1 MRRRTRT
8 NLWLAALAAALL
20 IAGIET
26 LRHGHER
33 EQAEYAPLLALEGA
47 RALSIERAEGSGI
60 RLERDGQHWRMTD
73 PMRLPADPLR
83 IERLL
88 DELRFRQALRVDAA
102 APGAAV
108 FGLDAPAVRVAIETE
123 TMTHRV
129 AYGER
134 HPIEDRRY
142 AVIDDRVYLV
152 EAELYPVLLAQEL
165 FLAEHYLLPRDFTPM
180 ALEYRGRRIPLAGDA
195 GAPPLQT
202 AWQNARALS
211 IEAARPPHTGT
222 TLVVEAADGRRIEL
236 RRLADDANLLLDR
249 PGLGIRYRLLP
260 GLARE
265 LLPPGSDAGAAGG

>member
-8 NLWLAALAAALL
+8 NLWLAAVAAALL

-26 LRHGHER
+26 LRYGHER
-33 EQAEYAPLLALEGA
+33 EQAERAPLLAPAGV
-47 RALSIERAEGSGI
+47 RALSIERAGGRGI
-60 RLERDGQHWRMTD
+60 RLERDGRHWLMTA
-73 PMRLPADPLR
+73 PMRLPADQLR
-83 IERLL
+83 LDRLL
-88 DELRFRQALRVDAA
+88 DELRFRQALRVDVA
-102 APGAAV
+102 APGAAA

-123 TMTHRV
+123 AMTHRV

-152 EAELYPVLLAQEL
+152 EAELYPVLLAQDL

-180 ALEYRGRRIPLAGDA
+180 TLEYRGRRIPLAGDS
-195 GAPPLQT
+195 GAPPLQA

-211 IEAARPPHTGT
+211 VEAAQPPHAGT
-222 TLVVEAADGRRIEL
+222 PLRVEAADGRRIEL
-236 RRLADDANLLLDR
+236 RLLADDANLLLAR

-260 GLARE
+260 ELARE
-265 LLPPGSDAGAAGG
+265 LLPPGNDAGTAGG